1 MVAVNTLLDLGRAV
15 VATRKSLGLTQ
26 EQAAALCGV
35 SMPFMNSLEGG
46 KRVNISL
53 SKVMQVL
60 GALGLRLE
68 LAGVPQAPE
77 PSPVPPR
84 RGRAARKTLARKG
97 GSP

>member
-1 MVAVNTLLDLGRAV
+1 MVAVRTLADLGRAV
-15 VATRKSLGLTQ
+15 MLTRKSQGLTQ

-60 GALGLRLE
+60 DALGMRLE
-68 LAGVPQAPE
+68 LSGVPQAALQD
-77 PSPVPPR
+77 
-84 RGRAARKTLARKG
+84 GRQ
-97 GSP
+97 S